1 MPMSIMLGISGVYS
15 YQGSSTAP
23 QAHTHHTAL
32 CQLLGAMFAAL
43 RTKAPGLGTHEAVQR
58 VQYSKNLRQK
68 FMRLTDSY
76 RLDLKCCKY
85 DFHPIQMRSS
95 FRAVYYIPKAPELNE
110 NFFHIILQGVFFNWA
125 SPEFA

>member
-1 MPMSIMLGISGVYS
+1 MPMSIMLWISGIYS

-58 VQYSKNLRQK
+58 IQY
-68 FMRLTDSY
+68 
-76 RLDLKCCKY
+76 CKY
-85 DFHPIQMRSS
+85 LR
-95 FRAVYYIPKAPELNE
+95 RLKANIDALDR
-110 NFFHIILQGVFFNWA
+110 FISLGR
-125 SPEFA
+125 

>member
-1 MPMSIMLGISGVYS
+1 MPMSIMLWISGIYS

-43 RTKAPGLGTHEAVQR
+43 RTQAPGLGTHEAVQK

-68 FMRLTDSY
+68 FMRLTDFY
-76 RLDLKCCKY
+76 RYILNAANMISIQYKC
-85 DFHPIQMRSS
+85 
-95 FRAVYYIPKAPELNE
+95 AVPFEL
-110 NFFHIILQGVFFNWA
+110 
-125 SPEFA
+125 